1 MPSATLRAS
10 FSFLA
15 ASARLRVVQSAI
27 CPVREL
33 AIRELAY
40 PRVVQLPTGDHSLD
54 VGGDAGPVDGLASTA
69 LARVDTSVSH
79 VKSGQYVLARLLRDD
94 EATSFEGKA
103 AAHAELVGE
112 AVERSQIRRD
122 VGCGVGP
129 CSLD

>member
-15 ASARLRVVQSAI
+15 ASAR
-27 CPVREL
+27 
-33 AIRELAY
+33 

-94 EATSFEGKA
+94 EATG
-103 AAHAELVGE
+103 
-112 AVERSQIRRD
+112 D
-122 VGCGVGP
+122 V
-129 CSLD
+129 L